1 MPDDVLNEF
10 STALSDL
17 SWDESEAK
25 ASIKKLYAFTDKLA
39 LEKIGWYRNH
49 AVGNRCAALV
59 LRSLA
64 ILAGGGGA
72 LVQILEMVGNVTADP
87 SDLTKSYA
95 LFAIAG
101 VCVMIDRWLGVSS
114 AWMRYTLTNATLER
128 DLTEFRMAW
137 PIEAA
142 KLNSGGPIEPAQQ
155 FLRDAA
161 VKIQEEIRG
170 ETDIWSKEYQSA
182 LAEIGK
188 AVKIQ
193 AEATKPAAIIVEVD
207 RKSGITG
214 PLTLALDHRDV
225 CELSGDKHL
234 IQPVS
239 LGPHFV
245 AVRGTG
251 EGGNPKT
258 VSETISLAPGAK
270 IRVKLP
276 I

>member
-10 STALSDL
+10 STVLSEL
-17 SWDESEAK
+17 SWDESDEK
-25 ASIKKLYAFTDKLA
+25 ASIKKLYAFTDELA
-39 LEKIGWYRNH
+39 LENIGWYGNH
-49 AVGNRCAALV
+49 AVGNRRAALV

-64 ILAGGGGA
+64 IFFGGTGA
-72 LVQILEMVGNVTADP
+72 IVQILGMVGNGTVDP
-87 SDLTKSYA
+87 SSLTNSYA
-95 LFAIAG
+95 LFALAG

-114 AWMRYTLTNATLER
+114 AWMRYTLTKATLER

-142 KLNSGGPIEPAQQ
+142 KLNSGGPIESAQQ

-161 VKIQEEIRG
+161 VRIQEEVR
-170 ETDIWSKEYQSA
+170 EESEIWSKEYQSA

-188 AVKIQ
+188 AVKVQ
-193 AEATKPAAIIVEVD
+193 AEATKSAAIIVEVD
-207 RKSGITG
+207 RKSAITG

-239 LGPHFV
+239 PGPHFV

-251 EGGNPKT
+251 EDGIPKT
-258 VSETISLAPGAK
+258 VSEAISLAPGAK